1 MKTKTNIYKID
12 GKQNKISINI
22 LCPCVQTFSN
32 TQHHLIYS
40 ITYTCTL
47 TQSNQQLQ
55 LIHREKILYYLAY
68 VYIPDDLTLFYKC

>member
-12 GKQNKISINI
+12 GKPNKISINI

-68 VYIPDDLTLFYKC
+68 IYIPDDLTLFYKC

>member
-1 MKTKTNIYKID
+1 ME
-12 GKQNKISINI
+12 NKISINI

-68 VYIPDDLTLFYKC
+68 IYIPDDLTLFYKC